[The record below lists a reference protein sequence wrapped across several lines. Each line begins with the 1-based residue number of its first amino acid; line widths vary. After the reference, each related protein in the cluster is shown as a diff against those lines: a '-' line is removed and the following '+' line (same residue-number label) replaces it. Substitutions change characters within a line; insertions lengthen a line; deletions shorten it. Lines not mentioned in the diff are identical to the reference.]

1 MSDHSN
7 DTDRAGYWLAEA
19 RRIVALTGAGISTE
33 SGIPDFRGPQG
44 LWTRDPDA
52 EKLSDIRHYLADPAI
67 RRKSWR
73 WRLESP
79 LWQAQPNAGHR
90 ALVELERR
98 GKLDT
103 LVTQNTDGLH
113 QLAGNDPKRVIEIHG
128 TMREVQC
135 LDCHYRV
142 DWEPIRERLE
152 AGDPDPACPQCG
164 GILKTATVSFGQE
177 LVMRDL
183 LRAQDAAEHC
193 DLLLAVGS
201 TLGVYP
207 AAALVPAARR
217 ARARIIIV
225 NGGPTE
231 MDDLADAVVQGRIG
245 EVLPALVDTGQT
257 G

>member
-1 MSDHSN
+1 MSE
-7 DTDRAGYWLAEA
+7 LKQA
-19 RRIVALTGAGISTE
+19 RNLLNAVRRVMVLTGAGISTE

-52 EKLSDIRHYLADPAI
+52 EKLSNIDDYVSDPVI

-79 LWQAQPNAGHR
+79 VWQAQPNAGHH
-90 ALVELERR
+90 ALAALERR
-98 GKLDT
+98 GQLDV

-113 QLAGNDPKRVIEIHG
+113 QLAGNDPQRVIEIHG

-135 LDCHYRV
+135 LDCRYRTA
-142 DWEPIRERLE
+142 WETIRERLE
-152 AGDPDPACPQCG
+152 AGDDDPACPECG
-164 GILKTATVSFGQE
+164 GILKSATISFGQS

-201 TLGVYP
+201 TLCVYP
-207 AAALVPAARR
+207 AAALVPTAHR
-217 ARARIIIV
+217 AGARIMIV

-231 MDDLADAVVQGRIG
+231 MDDLADAVLQGRIG
-245 EVLPALVDTGQT
+245 ELLPALVA
-257 G
+257 